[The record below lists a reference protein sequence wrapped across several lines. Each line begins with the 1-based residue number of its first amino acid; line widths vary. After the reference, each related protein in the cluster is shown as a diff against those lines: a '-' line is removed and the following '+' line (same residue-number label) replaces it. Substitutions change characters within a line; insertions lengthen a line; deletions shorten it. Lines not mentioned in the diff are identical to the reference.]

1 MVLKQLLQVFIE
13 LNKNSS
19 LSGGFFEMFSLR
31 EGGSNVYSDSLG
43 EGFTW
48 KDLLI
53 GRKKL

>member
-13 LNKNSS
+13 LNKNST

-31 EGGSNVYSDSLG
+31 EGGSNVYSDSQG

>member
-13 LNKNSS
+13 LNKNSP

-31 EGGSNVYSDSLG
+31 ERGSNVYSDSLG